1 MRLLTITF
9 VLTVL
14 SNFSISAQS
23 AGNIL
28 YNVSNRW
35 SMDNEVVQRKAVV
48 GNMNQV
54 TFDINTMFNV
64 KADSYLAIF
73 HITQI
78 GSDARQADSLMNR
91 RLDNFRRDVTSAGI
105 PNDNFIIDMLSMVPI
120 YEVDVVKRLF
130 SKSFTEIPAGFE
142 IQKNIHIKFDN
153 AQVLDKII
161 TSAAINEIYDLIKV
175 DYHVANQEAV
185 YDSLRSV
192 ATELVMKRMSQ
203 FEELGI
209 EFEDQWRMANDQIGV
224 FFPLDRYESY
234 QAFAYSSVDAS
245 RKRSQV
251 TQMRKPKTFYY
262 NKISYA
268 NYDAVINP
276 EIIEPAVQFT
286 YNIQI
291 AFTIEKKKEVVVPEP
306 IVKIEEKT
314 KYILLSE
321 GDIKQ
326 VELK

>member
-1 MRLLTITF
+1 MKFLTMTL
-9 VLTVL
+9 VLTVFA
-14 SNFSISAQS
+14 NFSLSAQS

-35 SMDNEVVQRKAVV
+35 SLENEIVKRKAVV

-78 GSDARQADSLMNR
+78 GSTAREADSLMNAR
-91 RLDNFRRDVTSAGI
+91 IANFRRDVTSAGI
-105 PNDNFIIDMLSMVPI
+105 PNDNFILDMLSMVPI
-120 YEVDVVKRLF
+120 YEVEVEKRFF

-142 IQKNIHIKFDN
+142 IQKNIHIRFHN

-185 YDSLRSV
+185 YDSLRAV
-192 ATELVMKRMSQ
+192 ATELIKKRMAQ

-209 EFEDQWRMANDQIGV
+209 EFQDQWRMANDQIGV

-245 RKRSQV
+245 RKKSQV
-251 TQMRKPKTFYY
+251 TQMRKPNTFYY

-291 AFTIEKKKEVVVPEP
+291 AFTIEKKKEKAPEP
-306 IVKIEEKT
+306 VVKIEEKT

-321 GDIKQ
+321 GDLKHI
-326 VELK
+326 ELK